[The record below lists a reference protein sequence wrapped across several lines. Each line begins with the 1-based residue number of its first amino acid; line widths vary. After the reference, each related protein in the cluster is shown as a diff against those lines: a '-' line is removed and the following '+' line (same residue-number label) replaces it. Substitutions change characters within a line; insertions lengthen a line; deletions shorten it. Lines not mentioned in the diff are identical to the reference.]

1 MIFEP
6 YKLNKNIT
14 LTNRIVMAPLTRCF
28 ADNNLVPT
36 PLMAEYYARRADA
49 GLIVSEATI
58 IDPLGQGYPNTPG
71 IYTDEQIEGWKL
83 TTKAVHKKGGK
94 IFCQLWHCGRVA
106 HSMYTG
112 QSPVSASATSWQG
125 KVPRTKDAEYEMAR
139 ELTTTEVKELVEKY
153 AQAAKNA
160 IKAGFDGVE
169 IHGANGYLID
179 QFLRQ
184 QTNQRKDEYGGSI
197 ANRARFALDI
207 VDAVSAAIGA
217 DITAIRHSPQAYVHL
232 EYTQGDEKTYQYLFQ
247 QLSQKNIAYVHLGA
261 FSDHYTFDYLDAGKA
276 SEFIRKHY
284 QGNFI
289 TCGSYSIEMA
299 EQALLD
305 KKADLVAIG
314 RAFIANPDLI
324 QKIKSDQELVEYNME
339 MLTKLI

>member
-1 MIFEP
+1 MIIEP

-125 KVPRTKDAEYEMAR
+125 KVPRTKDAEYEMAK